1 MKKSILIL
9 CLVYF
14 STCVFP
20 LEAAP
25 EVERNIVEQLSPKLN
40 SDRIEYFFGSYGIEQ
55 IDVESS
61 AFPGSRISNLYSVH
75 HGQKIMRTLAV
86 VDFFDPVHE
95 DLKEAHRQISNGKS
109 IGIALREEG
118 WMIQKR
124 PVYFGGIAL
133 SPRLM
138 EWMDES
144 NQDQAA
150 VHVYQLEVSKNNEI
164 IPYCTIIEVHSPQ
177 YLDLEWL
184 KAFYP
189 DQYDAFSVAT
199 QETTDLMGRL
209 SILMK
214 DYL

>member
-1 MKKSILIL
+1 MRFFRL
-9 CLVYF
+9 CLL
-14 STCVFP
+14 CVATVLSM
-20 LEAAP
+20 LEGAP
-25 EVERNIVEQLSPKLN
+25 ELEDSVVELLKPKLN
-40 SDRIEYFFGSYGIEQ
+40 SDRIEYFFGNYAIETLD
-55 IDVESS
+55 IHSS
-61 AFPGSRISNLYSVH
+61 AFAGSRITNLYSVH
-75 HGQKIMRTLAV
+75 EGKKIMRTLAV
-86 VDFFDPVHE
+86 VDFFDPLHE

-150 VHVYQLEVSKNNEI
+150 VHVYRLEVSKNNEI

-189 DQYDAFSVAT
+189 DQYDAFSEAT

-209 SILMK
+209 SILMR
-214 DYL
+214 DFL